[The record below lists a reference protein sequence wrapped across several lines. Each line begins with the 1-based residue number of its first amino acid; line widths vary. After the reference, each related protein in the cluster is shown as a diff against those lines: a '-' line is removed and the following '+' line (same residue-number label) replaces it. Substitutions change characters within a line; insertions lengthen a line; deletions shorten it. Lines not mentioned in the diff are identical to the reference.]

1 MNMFK
6 NLYIKIT
13 NLSQHKHAKTCLA
26 LVSFSE
32 SSIFPIP
39 PDAILIPMVFT
50 QPKNWFSLATLTT
63 IFSVLGG
70 ILGYYIGVYGYE
82 LAESWVLASHY
93 QSDMNMAKDL
103 FIEWG
108 IWVIFI
114 AGFSPIP
121 YKIFTIAAGFMSLAF
136 LPFVIASF
144 LGRGA
149 RFYLVSFIIKMFGP
163 DIRPSIEKNIER
175 VGWAIVLALI
185 LIVFAVLYL

>member
-1 MNMFK
+1 MFK

-32 SSIFPIP
+32 SSFFPIP

-93 QSDMNMAKDL
+93 QSDMNL
-103 FIEWG
+103 
-108 IWVIFI
+108 
-114 AGFSPIP
+114 
-121 YKIFTIAAGFMSLAF
+121 SL
-136 LPFVIASF
+136 IH
-144 LGRGA
+144 
-149 RFYLVSFIIKMFGP
+149 I
-163 DIRPSIEKNIER
+163 
-175 VGWAIVLALI
+175 
-185 LIVFAVLYL
+185 

>member
-6 NLYIKIT
+6 NLYTKIT

-32 SSIFPIP
+32 SSFFPIP
-39 PDAILIPMVFT
+39 PDAVLIPMVFT
-50 QPKNWFSLATLTT
+50 QPKNWFFLATLTT
-63 IFSVLGG
+63 VFSVLGG
-70 ILGYYIGVYGYE
+70 IFGYYIGAYSYE
-82 LAESWVLASHY
+82 FVESWILASHY

-108 IWVIFI
+108 VWVIFI

-121 YKIFTIAAGFMSLAF
+121 YKFFTITAGFMSLAI
-136 LPFVIASF
+136 LPFVFASL

-149 RFYLVSFIIKMFGP
+149 RFYLVSFIIKALGP
-163 DIRPSIEKNIER
+163 EIRPSIEKNIEKF
-175 VGWAIVLALI
+175 GWFFVLVLVAIVLL
-185 LIVFAVLYL
+185 VLYL